1 MTTEHKKLYT
11 ADLNFTTYSAS
22 KENNPESEAVPTL
35 TMQNWKNVRMPIN
48 HLNNNAAEKRNSITR
63 AFGAELNSHQVYK

>member
-1 MTTEHKKLYT
+1 MPLTIVLCPKYSTQPKTKTMTTEHKILYT

-35 TMQNWKNVRMPIN
+35 AMQN
-48 HLNNNAAEKRNSITR
+48 
-63 AFGAELNSHQVYK
+63 